1 MVKGDFVMKK
11 YLLAIIGG
19 VGLVAAIS
27 LLLNSPQGLA
37 GFDEVGGTKMS
48 KENINTVVE
57 WFTATWTN
65 RGYNPDTLRKL
76 ASKDLIFKYPLHG
89 ERKGVEE
96 MIKALDTLYA
106 SFPDLDF
113 HVVGDPIA
121 DGKYVAAKWHGGGTH
136 TGVAFSD
143 NPLKIEIP
151 ANSGKKIEFGGTTIF
166 VVENGKVVSEVG
178 QEEAIDVAF
187 QLGLIKPVNPNP
199 K

>member
-1 MVKGDFVMKK
+1 MRKA
-11 YLLAIIGG
+11 LAVTVGVIALSAIGT
-19 VGLVAAIS
+19 VVFAQRQQTNTAL
-27 LLLNSPQGLA
+27 
-37 GFDEVGGTKMS
+37 GGTKMS

-65 RGYNPDTLRKL
+65 RGYSPDTLRKL

-113 HVVGDPIA
+113 HVVGDAIA